1 MLASFFDFLFKICY
15 YIQPSKGNNMIKK
28 IITDKNLIKYLTN
41 REDNYLVIEYNV
53 INLRKNNQK
62 KSFQVHRLV
71 AKAFIPNPNDFPIV
85 NHKDENPL
93 NNKVDNLEWCTQQ
106 HNVIHSKHKMY
117 KQKNIIYSNIN
128 EKYIFKSKSIS
139 YAKGK
144 KYIYDYYRVM
154 IHQLNFDC
162 RYSTLEK
169 AIQIRNIQLKELDV
183 YYSNIT

>member
-1 MLASFFDFLFKICY
+1 MKVETWKDIEGYEGLYQVSNF
-15 YIQPSKGNNMIKK
+15 GRIKSLGGK
-28 IITDKNLIKYLTN
+28 RRSHKEDIILKLGIRNT
-41 REDNYLVIEYNV
+41 YNV

-169 AIQIRNIQLKELDV
+169 AIQIRNIKLKELDV